1 MNKKILH
8 THAEDESG
16 NLIHVN
22 NAEKG
27 IKYYCADPECKKEII
42 FRNSGKTGK
51 GSKRPHFSHK
61 KGTNPN
67 CSPERAL
74 HEVFKNKLIDLLEKY
89 KAEIKPFIFNWNCG
103 VCNYTNSGN
112 LLEKATLIKAEYY
125 LGECRPDIAL
135 LDKEENV
142 LAVIEIVN
150 THPPEERVLQYYKN
164 KKITLIQINL
174 TSDED
179 SSRVEERTKNPHIV
193 DLCISPACQNNNKYK
208 MNRSVV
214 GRRHKC
220 SCCYRDILKFEI
232 KIDSV
237 FGIQPSFG
245 FTEDEITLVESKCD
259 NIVLKTRINDQGI
272 KEKYPIMECLNCKI
286 IRSRYA
292 GRRRL

>member
-8 THAEDESG
+8 THAKDESG
-16 NLIHVN
+16 NFIHVD

-27 IKYYCADPECKKEII
+27 TQYYCADPECKKEII
-42 FRNSGKTGK
+42 FRSSGKTGK
-51 GSKRPHFSHK
+51 GSRRPHFSHK

-67 CSPERAL
+67 CSPDRAL
-74 HEVFKNKLIDLLEKY
+74 HEVFKNKLIGLLEKY
-89 KAEIKPFIFNWNCG
+89 IAESRPFIFNWNCG

-112 LLEKATLIKAEYY
+112 ILEKATSIKAEYF

-164 KKITLIQINL
+164 KKMTLIQINL

-179 SSRVEERTKNPHIV
+179 SNRVEEKTKNPHIV
-193 DLCISPACQNNNKYK
+193 DLCISPACQNSNKYK

-220 SCCYRDILKFEI
+220 RCYSDILKFEI
-232 KIDSV
+232 EIDSV
-237 FGIQPSFG
+237 FGIQPSLG
-245 FTEDEITLVESKCD
+245 FTEDEITLVKSKYD
-259 NIVLKTRINDQGI
+259 NIVIKTRRNDHGIN
-272 KEKYPIMECLNCKI
+272 EKYPVMECLTCKK

-292 GRRRL
+292 RRGRL